1 MTPRNMPAIL
11 STLVLVLLLLW
22 GCGAGTINQLPIS
35 LQYIPSKQAEFAP
48 AQRLGSVALGLFE
61 DSRTGRPPGA
71 VGERVKFNNEI
82 DRFHPRQ
89 GVSGA
94 VERIVRGYFTKRGV
108 RVLPSNWNG
117 KTDNIWGNKGD
128 LVIAAR
134 ILDLWFTGRD
144 SFTMAQ
150 ASSVFQIELKASS
163 PKSGTVI
170 TKVIQIEPSA
180 RRNIFWN
187 PRDVEKWLSKSISE
201 ALDRILPDMERRLT
215 G

>member
-1 MTPRNMPAIL
+1 MMPRKIPVIL
-11 STLVLVLLLLW
+11 TTLTLLLIW
-22 GCGAGTINQLPIS
+22 GCGLGKINQLPIS
-35 LQYIPSKQAEFAP
+35 LKYIPSDKAELA
-48 AQRLGSVALGLFE
+48 ASSKLESVSLGLFV
-61 DSRTGRPPGA
+61 DSRTGRPAGA
-71 VGERVKFNNEI
+71 VGELVRFNNEI

-89 GVSGA
+89 GVTGA
-94 VERIVRGYFTKRGV
+94 GGQIVRAYFTKRNI

-128 LVIAAR
+128 LVISAR

-144 SFTMAQ
+144 SLAMAQ
-150 ASSVFQIELKASS
+150 AASVFQIELKAAS

-170 TKVIQIEPSA
+170 TKTIQIEPTA
-180 RRNIFWN
+180 RRNIFWA

-201 ALDRILPDMERRLT
+201 AFDRILPDLERRLT

>member
-1 MTPRNMPAIL
+1 MMPRRMPVIL
-11 STLVLVLLLLW
+11 TTLTLLFLW
-22 GCGAGTINQLPIS
+22 GCGLGTINQLPIS
-35 LQYIPSKQAEFAP
+35 LEYIPSSQADFAATP
-48 AQRLGSVALGLFE
+48 KLEAVSLGIFK
-61 DSRTGRPPGA
+61 DSRTGRPAGA
-71 VGERVKFNNEI
+71 VGELIRFNNEI

-94 VERIVRGYFTKRGV
+94 VEQIVRGYFTKRSV

-117 KTDNIWGNKGD
+117 KADNIWGNKGD
-128 LVIAAR
+128 LVISAR

-144 SFTMAQ
+144 SLAMAQ
-150 ASSVFQIELKASS
+150 ASSVFQIELKAAS

-170 TKVIQIEPSA
+170 TKTIQIEPTA
-180 RRNIFWN
+180 RRNIFWD